1 MPIQNILSLSHNLP
15 VILRKEIFYSHNKIS
30 ARITSSCFDV
40 VLARDDFFLLYVEV
54 FKTKSAFFET
64 LCGFR
69 AISSSNFMHIN
80 RFRVLVRVS
89 NLENPHTASLFEQR
103 EFDAVCGFC

>member
-1 MPIQNILSLSHNLP
+1 MKPSYYWELWQCYGFC
-15 VILRKEIFYSHNKIS
+15 VYYNKIS
-30 ARITSSCFDV
+30 ARIIPSYFDCVSS
-40 VLARDDFFLLYVEV
+40 RDDFFLFYVEV

-69 AISSSNFMHIN
+69 AISPSNFMHIN
-80 RFRVLVRVS
+80 GFRVLVRVS
-89 NLENPHTASLFEQR
+89 NLESPHTASLSEQR